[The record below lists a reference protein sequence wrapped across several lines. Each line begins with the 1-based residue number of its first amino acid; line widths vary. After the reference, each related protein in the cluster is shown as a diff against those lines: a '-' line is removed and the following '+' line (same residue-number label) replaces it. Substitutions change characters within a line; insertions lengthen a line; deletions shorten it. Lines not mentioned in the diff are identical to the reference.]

1 MDDAKRE
8 FLDDLLAT
16 PSPSG
21 YEVEGQRRWI
31 EYVEPH
37 ADEVRTDDYGNAI
50 AVLEGADDAPSIAVA
65 GHGDE
70 IGYIVRTID
79 DDGFVHLGRIGGSDR
94 TVSRG
99 QHVEIHA
106 EDGTVNG
113 VIGQNAIHLRDDG
126 EETYDDISEQRVDVG
141 AEDGE
146 AARELVEVGDP
157 ITIASTVRDLQGST
171 IAGRGLD
178 NRVGTWVA
186 AETLRRA
193 AEADVDATVY
203 AISTVQEEVG
213 LKGAQMIGDDL
224 APDAVVA
231 VDVFHAT
238 DYPDVPADE
247 TSEVSLG
254 DGPVVGRGA
263 ANHPVLADAM
273 RDAATDA
280 DLDVQ
285 LAADGIRTG
294 TDADAFFTQAG
305 GTPSL
310 NLGLPNRYMHTP
322 VEVVDTDDLDA
333 AADLLVA
340 AAERAPD
347 LGPFSVDL

>member
-1 MDDAKRE
+1 MDDVRRE
-8 FLDDLLAT
+8 FLDDLLTT

-21 YEVEGQRRWI
+21 YEVDGQRRWI

-37 ADEVRTDDYGNAI
+37 ADEIRTDDYGNAI
-50 AVLEGADDAPSIAVA
+50 AVLEGDPDAPSIAVA

-70 IGYIVRTID
+70 IGYIVRKID
-79 DDGFVHLGRIGGSDR
+79 DEGFVHLGRIGGSDR

-99 QHVEIHA
+99 QHVQIHGD
-106 EDGTVNG
+106 DGPVNG
-113 VIGQNAIHLRDDG
+113 VIGQNAIHLRDEGDD
-126 EETYDDISEQRVDVG
+126 TYDDISEQRVDIGV
-141 AEDGE
+141 EDGD
-146 AARELVEVGDP
+146 AARELIEVGDP
-157 ITIASTVRDLQGST
+157 ITISSTVRDLQGT
-171 IAGRGLD
+171 MIAGRGLD

-186 AETLRRA
+186 AEALRRA

-213 LKGAQMIGDDL
+213 LKGAQMIGDEL

-238 DYPDVPADE
+238 DYPAVPADE

-254 DGPVVGRGA
+254 EGPVVGRGA
-263 ANHPVLADAM
+263 ANHPVLADAV
-273 RDAATDA
+273 RDAAADA
-280 DLDVQ
+280 EIDVQ

-322 VEVVDTDDLDA
+322 VEVVDTED
-333 AADLLVA
+333 LVA
-340 AAERAPD
+340 AADVLAATAERATESA
-347 LGPFSVDL
+347 PFSVDL

>member
-1 MDDAKRE
+1 MDDVRRE
-8 FLDDLLAT
+8 FLDDLLTT

-21 YEVEGQRRWI
+21 YEVDGQRRWI

-37 ADEVRTDDYGNAI
+37 ADEIRTDDYGNAI
-50 AVLEGADDAPSIAVA
+50 AVLEGDPDAPSIAVA

-70 IGYIVRTID
+70 IGYIVRKID
-79 DDGFVHLGRIGGSDR
+79 DEGFVHLGRIGGSDR

-99 QHVEIHA
+99 QHVQIHGD
-106 EDGTVNG
+106 DGPVNG
-113 VIGQNAIHLRDDG
+113 VIGQNAIHLRDEGDD
-126 EETYDDISEQRVDVG
+126 TYDDISEQRVDIGV
-141 AEDGE
+141 EDGD
-146 AARELVEVGDP
+146 AARELIEVGDP
-157 ITIASTVRDLQGST
+157 ITISSTVRDLQGT
-171 IAGRGLD
+171 MIAGRGLD

-186 AETLRRA
+186 AEALRRA
-193 AEADVDATVY
+193 AETDVDATVY

-213 LKGAQMIGDDL
+213 LKGAQMIGDEL

-238 DYPDVPADE
+238 DYPAVPADE

-254 DGPVVGRGA
+254 EGPVVGRGA
-263 ANHPVLADAM
+263 ANHPVLADAV

-280 DLDVQ
+280 EIDVQ

-322 VEVVDTDDLDA
+322 VEVVDTEDLVA
-333 AADLLVA
+333 AADLLA
-340 AAERAPD
+340 ATAERATESA
-347 LGPFSVDL
+347 PFSVDL

>member
-1 MDDAKRE
+1 MDDRRRE
-8 FLDDLLAT
+8 FLDELLTT
-16 PSPSG
+16 PTPSG

-37 ADEVRTDDYGNAI
+37 ADEIRTDDYGNAI
-50 AVLEGADDAPSIAVA
+50 AVLEGEPDAPSVAVA

-70 IGYIVRTID
+70 IGYIVRKID
-79 DDGFVHLGRIGGSDR
+79 DEGFVHLGRIGGSDR
-94 TVSRG
+94 TVSKG
-99 QHVEIHA
+99 QHVEIHGD
-106 EDGTVNG
+106 DGPVNG
-113 VIGQNAIHLRDDG
+113 VVGQNAIHLRDVGD
-126 EETYDDISEQRVDVG
+126 ETYDDIDEQRVDIG
-141 AEDGE
+141 AADGD
-146 AARELVEVGDP
+146 AARELIEVGDP
-157 ITIASTVRDLQGST
+157 ITIASTVRDLQGSR

-193 AEADVDATVY
+193 ADADVDATLY
-203 AISTVQEEVG
+203 AVSTVQEEVG
-213 LKGAQMIGDDL
+213 LQGAKMIGDDL

-238 DYPDVPADE
+238 DYPDVPGDE
-247 TSEVSLG
+247 TSEVALG

-263 ANHPVLADAM
+263 ANHPVLADAV
-273 RDAATDA
+273 RAAGEDA
-280 DLDVQ
+280 DVDVQ
-285 LAADGIRTG
+285 IAADGIRTG

-322 VEVVDTDDLDA
+322 VEVVDTDDLEA

-347 LGPFSVDL
+347 SAPFSVDL